1 MKFVNEVLIK
11 KLFISLFILLLCKSA
26 LAWEHSLNPF
36 MGRVNISGTVV
47 SASCSIALDDM
58 WQSVNM
64 GMVPVKQLYQH
75 GIKKQKEVVIHL
87 KNCDWEQEKHAEKR
101 VPIHVTFDGVRDKE
115 THLFR
120 LSGGVRGAAL
130 FINDAQGHLVRA
142 GKSYPVIFGSNHQSG
157 MKYSLNLVPNGEPLV
172 QGSYY
177 AVLSFKLSY
186 E

>member
-1 MKFVNEVLIK
+1 MNDVLIK
-11 KLFISLFILLLCKSA
+11 KGFVSFLMLFLCNSA

-47 SASCSIALDDM
+47 SASCSIALDDI

-75 GIKKQKEVVIHL
+75 GIRKQKEVIIHL
-87 KNCDWEQEKHAEKR
+87 ENCDWEKGKNTEKR
-101 VPIHVTFDGVRDKE
+101 APMHVTFDGVRDKE

-120 LSGGVRGAAL
+120 LSGGVKGAAL
-130 FINDAQGHLVRA
+130 SINDAQGHLIHA
-142 GKSYPVIFGSNHQSG
+142 GKRYPIISGGNNQSG
-157 MKYSLNLVPNGEPLV
+157 MKYILNLVPNGEPLV

-177 AVLSFKLSY
+177 AVLSFKLAY